1 MKGERPGGVDARVPP
16 AHLRVVPESRQRGLP
31 LFVKRALDVAVAGT
45 ALAAAAPVLGAAAL
59 CVRLSMG
66 SPVLFKQKRPGKGGK
81 PFEVLKLRT
90 MSDAR
95 DPSGRLR
102 PDHERLTRVGRFLRE
117 TSLDELPQ
125 LVNVVRGDMS
135 LVGPRP
141 LLMQYL
147 ERYSTEQARRHDV
160 LPGITGWAQIHGR
173 NAVAWDER
181 FALDVWYVDHW
192 SLKLDLEILAR
203 TLGAVARR
211 RGISEEGQATMT
223 EFMGPRAAASSAV

>member
-1 MKGERPGGVDARVPP
+1 M
-16 AHLRVVPESRQRGLP
+16 PESRQRGLP